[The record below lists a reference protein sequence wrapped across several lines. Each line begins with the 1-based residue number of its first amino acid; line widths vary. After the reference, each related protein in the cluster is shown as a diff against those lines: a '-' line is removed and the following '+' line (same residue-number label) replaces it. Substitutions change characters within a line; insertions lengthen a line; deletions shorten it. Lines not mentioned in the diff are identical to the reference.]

1 VNRLPALAVAFVV
14 TFATVVSGAAVVG
27 FVDGDGAAPAPEIAN
42 AHYTDADLVNDRTPG
57 EATIEMSSDAPTQ
70 TVVFDPG
77 VEPSTDQPAG
87 PLALLGFG
95 GPEVTAR
102 NVRPLANVLLE
113 NGHEVRVYTPDSSR
127 PTPTAG
133 PSTGDESSPLGEELA
148 NADAFV
154 TFRSDY
160 SAAALDDIESFRES
174 GGHLIVATEPSAGFD
189 APGAAALDGRLGT
202 TSGPGYV
209 YNMVENDL
217 NYQRVY
223 AEPTGDASL
232 TEGVDRAMFETVTP
246 VDTAATDGD
255 VLRPIEGSQL
265 STTRAATDA
274 PVLARDD
281 GVVVVGDSDVFVPE
295 NTQRVDNDALI
306 GNLADFLVENDREG
320 SRAVTPQAGAPTS
333 TAPVPG
339 ETNATQGPSN
349 ESTPSPEPRNAT
361 SA

>member
-1 VNRLPALAVAFVV
+1 MNRLSALAVAFVV
-14 TFATVVSGAAVVG
+14 TFATVVSGAAVAGLVG
-27 FVDGDGAAPAPEIAN
+27 GDGVAPAPEIEN
-42 AHYTDADLVNDRTPG
+42 AHYTDADLVNDRAPG
-57 EATIEMSSDAPTQ
+57 EATIEMSSDVPTQ

-77 VEPSTDQPAG
+77 VDPSADQPVG

-113 NGHEVRVYTPDSSR
+113 NGHEVRVYTPESSR
-127 PTPTAG
+127 TAPQTAG
-133 PSTGDESSPLGEELA
+133 PSAGDEPSPLGKELED
-148 NADAFV
+148 ADAFV

-223 AEPTGDASL
+223 AEATGDASL
-232 TEGVDRAMFETVTP
+232 TEGVDRAVFPSATP
-246 VDTAATDGD
+246 VGTPAGGAD
-255 VLRPIEGSQL
+255 VLRPIEGSEL
-265 STTRAATDA
+265 STTRAPTDA
-274 PVLARDD
+274 PLLVRNDE
-281 GVVVVGDSDVFVPE
+281 VVMIGDSDFLSPD
-295 NTQRVDNDALI
+295 NARRADNDALI
-306 GNLADFLVENDREG
+306 GNLADFLVTNDRTPPGDGG
-320 SRAVTPQAGAPTS
+320 STGPTQPGPGQPPTNGTAG
-333 TAPVPG
+333 
-339 ETNATQGPSN
+339 
-349 ESTPSPEPRNAT
+349 
-361 SA
+361 